1 MCLFN
6 LDLYDGDIEYRN
18 QRKSPMKLKLMPIIM
33 GAITLT
39 GSLGAIAFPLGA
51 TSFAAN
57 TQNTSSRQLVAQAQG
72 QGQRQRK
79 QDRFAALNLTQAQKD
94 QIAQIR
100 KESREQMKGIISQD
114 QRDKYKAAIEAGKT
128 RQEAKAAMNIT
139 DAQKA
144 QMKSMKQAT
153 KAKIDALLTT
163 EQRTQL
169 QQMSSQW
176 RQQRNTNQQ

>member
-1 MCLFN
+1 
-6 LDLYDGDIEYRN
+6 
-18 QRKSPMKLKLMPIIM
+18 MKLKLMPIMM

-114 QRDKYKAAIEAGKT
+114 QRDKYKSAIEAGKT

>member
-1 MCLFN
+1 
-6 LDLYDGDIEYRN
+6 
-18 QRKSPMKLKLMPIIM
+18 MKLKLMPIMM

>member
-1 MCLFN
+1 
-6 LDLYDGDIEYRN
+6 
-18 QRKSPMKLKLMPIIM
+18 MKLKLMPIMM

-114 QRDKYKAAIEAGKT
+114 QRDKYKAAIEAGKS

-153 KAKIDALLTT
+153 KAKIDATLTT

>member
-1 MCLFN
+1 
-6 LDLYDGDIEYRN
+6 
-18 QRKSPMKLKLMPIIM
+18 MKLKLMPIMM

-153 KAKIDALLTT
+153 KAKIDATLTT